1 MPSLRRIEKVSML
14 MREEI
19 ARTIEREVEFGEG
32 VMVTIT
38 HVVISPDGFYATA
51 YFSVLGG
58 HAGAAFAILQK
69 NVYDIQQAINRV
81 LRMRPVPKI
90 RFAVDEEEE
99 RRERV
104 EESLARLKKNH
115 EL

>member
-1 MPSLRRIEKVSML
+1 MSVL
-14 MREEI
+14 
-19 ARTIEREVEFGEG
+19 
-32 VMVTIT
+32 
-38 HVVISPDGFYATA
+38 SPDGFYATA

-58 HAGAAFAILQK
+58 SAGGALAILQK

-104 EESLARLKKNH
+104 EESLARLKKNQ

>member
-1 MPSLRRIEKVSML
+1 MSAV

-19 ARTIEREVEFGEG
+19 ARVIERDIEFGRG
-32 VMVTIT
+32 VMVTVT
-38 HVVISPDGFYATA
+38 RVAISPDGFYATA
-51 YFSVLGG
+51 YVSVLGG
-58 HAGAAFAILQK
+58 SPGGALAVLQK
-69 NVYDIQQAINRV
+69 NVYDIQQAINRA

-104 EESLARLKKNH
+104 EASLAKLKKTDQV
-115 EL
+115 